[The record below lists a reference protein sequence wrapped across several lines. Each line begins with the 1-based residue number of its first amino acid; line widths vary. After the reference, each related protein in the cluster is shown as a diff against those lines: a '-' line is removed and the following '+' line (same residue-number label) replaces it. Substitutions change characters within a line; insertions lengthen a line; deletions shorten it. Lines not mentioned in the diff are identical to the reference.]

1 MTEPLRLDR
10 ALFTISGPDTTE
22 FLQNLVTNDVT
33 LLVRQPV
40 VYAGI
45 LSPQGK
51 VTADFILWRTDEGVL
66 VDVHARAADALRAK
80 LTLYRL
86 RAKVEIGPIE
96 AGLGVFAGDLTG
108 AAILSAA
115 DPRRP
120 EAGLRAIR
128 LAQGAAPQAEPE
140 AYRARRIE
148 AGLPN
153 LAHDAAPE
161 EVFALE
167 ALFEELNG
175 VDFQKG
181 CFVGQENVS
190 RMKRRATTRK
200 KFCPVTFEGAAPPF
214 GTAITVDN
222 AEIGWVRSGIEG
234 RAIALMRLDRA
245 QETLEKG
252 CMLLAE
258 GKVLHLAAPSWLIMP
273 SATETA

>member
-10 ALFTISGPDTTE
+10 ALFTVRGPDTTE

-33 LLVRQPV
+33 LLARQPV
-40 VYAGI
+40 IYAGI

-51 VTADFILWRTDEGVL
+51 VTADFMLWRTDEGVL
-66 VDVHARAADALRAK
+66 LDVHAGAADVLRAK
-80 LTLYRL
+80 LMLYRL

-96 AGLGVFAGDLTG
+96 AGLGVFSGDLTG
-108 AAILSAA
+108 RAILSAA
-115 DPRRP
+115 DPRLP
-120 EAGLRAIR
+120 EAGLRAIA
-128 LAQGAAPQAEPE
+128 LAQGAPPEAEPE

-148 AGLPN
+148 AGLPD

-200 KFCPVTFEGAAPPF
+200 KFCPVAFDGAAPPF
-214 GTAITVDN
+214 GTAITAGA
-222 AEIGWVRSGIEG
+222 AEIGSIRTGIEG
-234 RAIALMRLDRA
+234 RAIALLRLDRA
-245 QETLEKG
+245 QEALEKG
-252 CMLLAE
+252 ETLVAD
-258 GKVLHLAAPSWLIMP
+258 GKALHLAAPPWLIMP
-273 SATETA
+273 SATEAA

>member
-1 MTEPLRLDR
+1 
-10 ALFTISGPDTTE
+10 
-22 FLQNLVTNDVT
+22 
-33 LLVRQPV
+33 
-40 VYAGI
+40 
-45 LSPQGK
+45 
-51 VTADFILWRTDEGVL
+51 L

-96 AGLGVFAGDLTG
+96 ARLGVFAGDVAG
-108 AAILSAA
+108 GAILSAA
-115 DPRRP
+115 DPRLP
-120 EAGLRAIR
+120 EAGLRAIA
-128 LAQGAAPQAEPE
+128 LAEGAAPEAEPE

-148 AGLPN
+148 AGLPD

-200 KFCPVTFEGAAPPF
+200 KFCPVTFEGAAPPV
-214 GTAITVDN
+214 GTAVTAGG
-222 AEIGWVRSGIEG
+222 AEIGGVRSGIEG
-234 RAIALMRLDRA
+234 RAIALLRLDRA
-245 QETLEKG
+245 HEALEKG
-252 CMLLAE
+252 EALLAG

>member
-10 ALFTISGPDTTE
+10 ALFAVRGPDTTD
-22 FLQNLVTNDVT
+22 FLQNLVTNDVS
-33 LLVRQPV
+33 LLARQAAI
-40 VYAGI
+40 YAGI

-51 VTADFILWRTDEGVL
+51 VTTDFMLWRTDEGVL
-66 VDVHARAADALRAK
+66 VDVHAGAADALRAR

-96 AGLGVFAGDLTG
+96 AGLGVFAGDITG
-108 AAILSAA
+108 GAILSAA
-115 DPRRP
+115 DPRRS
-120 EAGLRAIR
+120 EAGLRAI
-128 LAQGAAPQAEPE
+128 APAEGAPPQAEPE
-140 AYRARRIE
+140 AYRVRRIE
-148 AGLPN
+148 AGLPD

-200 KFCPVTFEGAAPPF
+200 KFCPVAFDGAAPPF
-214 GTAITVDN
+214 GTPITASA

-234 RAIALMRLDRA
+234 RALALVRLDRA
-245 QETLEKG
+245 QEALEKG
-252 CMLLAE
+252 ESLFAG
-258 GKVLHLAAPSWLIMP
+258 GKALHLAAPSWLIMP
-273 SATETA
+273 SATEAA

>member
-10 ALFTISGPDTTE
+10 ALFAVSGPDTTE
-22 FLQNLVTNDVT
+22 FLQNLVTNDVS
-33 LLVRQPV
+33 LLARQAV
-40 VYAGI
+40 IYAGI

-51 VTADFILWRTDEGVL
+51 VTADFMLWRADDGVL

-96 AGLGVFAGDLTG
+96 AGLGVFASDLTG
-108 AAILSAA
+108 GAILSAA

-120 EAGLRAIR
+120 EAGLRAIGP
-128 LAQGAAPQAEPE
+128 AQGAAPQAEPE
-140 AYRARRIE
+140 AYRAHRIE
-148 AGLPN
+148 AGLPD

-200 KFCPVTFEGAAPPF
+200 KFCPVTFEGAAPPV
-214 GTAITVDN
+214 GTAVTAGG
-222 AEIGWVRSGIEG
+222 AEIGGVRSGIEG
-234 RAIALMRLDRA
+234 RAIALLRLDRA
-245 QETLEKG
+245 HEALEKG
-252 CMLLAE
+252 EALLAG